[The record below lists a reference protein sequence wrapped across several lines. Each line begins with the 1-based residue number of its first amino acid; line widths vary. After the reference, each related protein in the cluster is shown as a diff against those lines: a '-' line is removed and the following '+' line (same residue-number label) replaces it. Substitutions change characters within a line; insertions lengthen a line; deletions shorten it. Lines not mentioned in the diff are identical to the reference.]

1 MRPTF
6 IAYSCTFSF
15 NTAVSIIFGLFMSSM
30 LLLLYV
36 LNGIEE
42 RDPHCL
48 SHENKN
54 LQTMIEFY
62 LANLNS
68 DILIYFTVFSIKRKH
83 QTLSPLYHL
92 QQKSHVY
99 IPTRNYSGKLV
110 IVCLILKLIC
120 IHIFKIYRINHSQI
134 FYYHKLIFC
143 HIQLLR

>member
-42 RDPHCL
+42 RKSPCL

-54 LQTMIEFY
+54 LQTMIEFR
-62 LANLNS
+62 LANFNS